1 MTRIHRILLSA
12 MVLVWLPVLAAS
24 AGGAGNLPGTE
35 NGPALLVCPDEPGGT
50 DMYAL
55 CATAQCFFVGEKGAG
70 VAYCKCDLMQGESIS
85 ESFEFE
91 SDGITNNVC
100 DLLDDGVGNGFTVST
115 YSTPEQLLT
124 DYDGSNGPPLAV
136 YTCRPGSS
144 GPYAQCDGGFCF
156 TSSETNQFPGFPE
169 PLLDGEIICSCPITV
184 PRRTLTGRE
193 RDLGF
198 QITGPWEIDG
208 VSCAPGDGD
217 SRCCSRIF
225 AKQNCSADS
234 SPSTGATIF
243 VGAPPGVGTALS
255 VLLDGFPP
263 DFNMCSFRRR

>member
-1 MTRIHRILLSA
+1 MRNYRILVSA
-12 MVLVWLPVLAAS
+12 MVLVWLHVLAAS
-24 AGGAGNLPGTE
+24 AAGE
-35 NGPALLVCPDEPGGT
+35 QNGFLICPDDT
-50 DMYAL
+50 STSNMYAL
-55 CATAQCFFVGEKGAG
+55 CATAQCFFIND

-169 PLLDGEIICSCPITV
+169 PFLDGEIICSCPITV

-208 VSCAPGDGD
+208 VSCAPGADD
-217 SRCCSRIF
+217 PRCCSRIF

-255 VLLDGFPP
+255 VLLDGFDP
-263 DFNMCSFRRR
+263 DFNMCSFRSR